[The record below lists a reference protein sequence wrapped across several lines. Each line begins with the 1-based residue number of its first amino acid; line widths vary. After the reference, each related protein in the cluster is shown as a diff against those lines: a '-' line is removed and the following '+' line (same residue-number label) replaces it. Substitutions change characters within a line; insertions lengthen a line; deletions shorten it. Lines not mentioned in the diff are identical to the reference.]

1 MERLIKSNAY
11 AEQSAR
17 AFVPPS
23 DEPIYRTG
31 SRSLMPPRQDRRGIG
46 CLDLR
51 AKTGVIE
58 AQQHVVSLVWRAA
71 HGIAHDDHTVT
82 KVNRA

>member
-1 MERLIKSNAY
+1 MERLTKSNAY
-11 AEQSAR
+11 AEQGAR

-23 DEPIYRTG
+23 DEPIYRTR

-46 CLDLR
+46 CLDLL

-58 AQQHVVSLVWRAA
+58 AQQHVVSLV
-71 HGIAHDDHTVT
+71 
-82 KVNRA
+82 

>member
-1 MERLIKSNAY
+1 MERLTKSNAY

-31 SRSLMPPRQDRRGIG
+31 SRSLMPPRQDRRSIG
-46 CLDLR
+46 CLDLL

-58 AQQHVVSLVWRAA
+58 AQQHVVSLV
-71 HGIAHDDHTVT
+71 
-82 KVNRA
+82 